1 MLLPNKMISYSDSVI
16 SKFSVVLTEL
26 QKKTQNIHELYK
38 KHKKEFESIQN
49 YIEVLNCLFALNKI
63 QIDEITEEVKLCS
76 MR

>member
-1 MLLPNKMISYSDSVI
+1 MLLPNKMIPYSDSVI

-26 QKKTQNIHELYK
+26 QKKSQNIHELYK

-63 QIDEITEEVKLCS
+63 QIDKISEEVKLCS
-76 MR
+76 MK

>member
-26 QKKTQNIHELYK
+26 QKKSQNIHELYK

-49 YIEVLNCLFALNKI
+49 YIEVLTCLFALNKI
-63 QIDEITEEVKLCS
+63 QIDKISEEVKLCS
-76 MR
+76 MK

>member
-26 QKKTQNIHELYK
+26 QKKSQNIHELYK

-63 QIDEITEEVKLCS
+63 QIDEISEEIKLCS
-76 MR
+76 MK

>member
-26 QKKTQNIHELYK
+26 QKKSQNIHELYK

-63 QIDEITEEVKLCS
+63 QIDEISEEVKLCS
-76 MR
+76 MK

>member
-26 QKKTQNIHELYK
+26 QKKSQNIHELYK

-49 YIEVLNCLFALNKI
+49 YIEVLTCLFALNKI

-76 MR
+76 MK